1 MALPCAKGLGPPWQH
16 RMEPVPILGAEVT
29 PPVSQPS
36 PSYHS
41 LEQKSRL
48 LSLFNKVTVLPVRRN
63 EDLEAL
69 SIFS

>member
-1 MALPCAKGLGPPWQH
+1 M
-16 RMEPVPILGAEVT
+16 
-29 PPVSQPS
+29 SQPS